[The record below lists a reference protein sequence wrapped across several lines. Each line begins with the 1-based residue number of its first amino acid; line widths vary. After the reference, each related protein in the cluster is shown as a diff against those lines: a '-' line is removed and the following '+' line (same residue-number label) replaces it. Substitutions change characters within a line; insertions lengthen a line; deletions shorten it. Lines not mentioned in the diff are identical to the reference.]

1 MNKWKLRDTLSCH
14 RCGERETT
22 LHVVQCQA
30 AESLEQYG
38 KLRKDLDSWLTKTT
52 SYAITQAVL
61 RHMDDYQ
68 GGKQVTD
75 MSGFDPNISL
85 AAVYQ
90 ATIGPRSFGEGLLA
104 SQWRVAQERYYLNEA
119 SKEKSKRWVSK
130 LIQKLWEVSWG
141 MWEFRNNDV
150 HTNAETRRKLYVQ
163 GIFKEI
169 DIVKA
174 RASFCSMLTS
184 RERRFI
190 NTPNDDLKRKSE
202 RGQLDWICRAEQFV
216 SSTRLSKRLK
226 LATGQ
231 YFNIYAQ
238 QMTQNV
244 QQEITRYTTGT
255 ATEQQSESRTHEAP
269 HQHNDGITQQR
280 DAKRQRIND

>member
-1 MNKWKLRDTLSCH
+1 
-14 RCGERETT
+14 
-22 LHVVQCQA
+22 
-30 AESLEQYG
+30 
-38 KLRKDLDSWLTKTT
+38 
-52 SYAITQAVL
+52 
-61 RHMDDYQ
+61 
-68 GGKQVTD
+68 
-75 MSGFDPNISL
+75 
-85 AAVYQ
+85 
-90 ATIGPRSFGEGLLA
+90 
-104 SQWRVAQERYYLNEA
+104 
-119 SKEKSKRWVSK
+119 
-130 LIQKLWEVSWG
+130 

-169 DIVKA
+169 NIVKA

-238 QMTQNV
+238 QTTHNV
-244 QQEITRYTTGT
+244 QQEITRYTTRT
-255 ATEQQSESRTHEAP
+255 ATEQQGESRTHEVP
-269 HQHNDGITQQR
+269 HQHNDGNTQQR